1 MVFLLSI
8 FILFAVCSAG
18 LFFYQY
24 TKNCMKII
32 ILLLLQQ
39 LVVICTVGSLTAQ
52 VHDSSRLLLMM
63 MSPCCIV
70 GYLAGCFFLRKSLI
84 DPHRKCGFRDA
95 RHLMRLLAA
104 LCVFAVMLAVLWAI
118 ALSTAKDSKT
128 KTLKDKHH
136 IAESSKKS
144 SSVPIAQSSADERN
158 RYKGDLKSFEQVQ
171 CGK

>member
-32 ILLLLQQ
+32 IFLLLQQ

-84 DPHRKCGFRDA
+84 DPHRKSGFRDA
-95 RHLMRLLAA
+95 RRLMRLLAA

-128 KTLKDKHH
+128 KTLKGKHH

-144 SSVPIAQSSADERN
+144 SSVPIAQSSVPFYDRLTLSS
-158 RYKGDLKSFEQVQ
+158 RSQS
-171 CGK
+171 

>member
-1 MVFLLSI
+1 MFFLLSI
-8 FILFAVCSAG
+8 FILFTVCSAG

-95 RHLMRLLAA
+95 P
-104 LCVFAVMLAVLWAI
+104 
-118 ALSTAKDSKT
+118 
-128 KTLKDKHH
+128 
-136 IAESSKKS
+136 
-144 SSVPIAQSSADERN
+144 PIAQSSADERN